1 MILLQCREAI
11 TYIDPCIETSP
22 VVSLHHLS
30 SINLWQALVE
40 SDILF
45 GVDPIT
51 NQNDKRSSKDFF
63 ILLELSSIEKRPAG
77 RTCFL
82 FVTLRLKIRF
92 KLWSFINDDEQE
104 IDVGGYLVSP
114 NSTVVRSLGAWKPLV
129 HQTADTNVLQE
140 RGARHHHL
148 RCCHHQDVHQE
159 SHSSASRRGGDRCPT
174 RWTPARFLR
183 VTLIT
188 SAMLLAWQKVLEG
201 VQKKVIFWIAGHGTD
216 YGCLLESPL

>member
-1 MILLQCREAI
+1 M
-11 TYIDPCIETSP
+11 TKG
-22 VVSLHHLS
+22 LHK
-30 SINLWQALVE
+30 I
-40 SDILF
+40 F
-45 GVDPIT
+45 Y
-51 NQNDKRSSKDFF
+51 
-63 ILLELSSIEKRPAG
+63 ILLELPSKEKRPAG

-129 HQTADTNVLQE
+129 HQTADTNVWHE
-140 RGARHHHL
+140 RGAGHHHL
-148 RCCHHQDVHQE
+148 RGCHHQDVHQE

-183 VTLIT
+183 VTLVT
-188 SAMLLAWQKVLEG
+188 SAMLLARQKVLEG
-201 VQKKVIFWIAGHGTD
+201 VPKKVFS
-216 YGCLLESPL
+216 ESLDLPQQFKKYLFFGNPVVLSASPTTLQM